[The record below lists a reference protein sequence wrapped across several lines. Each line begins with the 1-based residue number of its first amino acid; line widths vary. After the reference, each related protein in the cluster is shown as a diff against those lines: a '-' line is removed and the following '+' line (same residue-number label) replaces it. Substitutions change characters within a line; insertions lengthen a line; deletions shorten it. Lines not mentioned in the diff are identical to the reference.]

1 MAKFYAQDFKI
12 TVNGTNLSNYI
23 NNVELTTEADEL
35 EVTAFGDVWRQR
47 ISGLKSGNVSLSFMQ
62 DYAAGSTPHATLNA
76 LLGTVATVVLVPTSG
91 SVSPTNPSWTMPC
104 LVTTLTPIAG
114 QSGDI
119 ATFDIQWP
127 TSGTVVMGT
136 A

>member
-35 EVTAFGDVWRQR
+35 ETTAFGDGWRTR
-47 ISGLKSGNVSLSFMQ
+47 ISGLKTGSVSLSFMQ
-62 DYAAGSTPHATLNA
+62 DYAAGSTPHATLNG
-76 LLGTVATVVLVPTSG
+76 LLGTVATVVLVPTS
-91 SVSPTNPSWTMPC
+91 SAVSATNPSWTIPA
-104 LVTTLTPIAG
+104 LVTTLTPISG

-127 TSGTVVMGT
+127 TTGTVTMGT